1 MTGSLACVCCVQIT
15 NQMITSCKAYITHG
29 GTETIWTQPTPQ
41 VLKRISECLK
51 LYEEYRVSFQHMKQ
65 ALKEA
70 SRELEGEAS
79 FATNGSGN
87 GADGPLASRPQTG
100 ASSMFSAR
108 SALTS
113 ARQQRPTTPKVVEL
127 SGMYILGKFETFAK
141 RLKRIV
147 EMFNTSDVYGRV
159 AVAKIEGQQ
168 LRV

>member
-1 MTGSLACVCCVQIT
+1 MCFVQIT

-41 VLKRISECLK
+41 VLKRIGECLK

-79 FATNGSGN
+79 FATNGN
-87 GADGPLASRPQTG
+87 GADGQLAFSRPQTS
-100 ASSMFSAR
+100 APSIFSAR

-127 SGMYILGKFETFAK
+127 SDMYILGKFETFAK

-159 AVAKIEGQQ
+159 AVAKIEGK
-168 LRV
+168 LLTAP